1 METAAAGTATTA
13 AGASTTA
20 LGVGADFLF
29 HPRTSSRETIILDT
43 FLVFVQSQVMF
54 VSAS

>member
-13 AGASTTA
+13 AGTSTAA
-20 LGVGADFLF
+20 LGIGADFLF
-29 HPRTSSRETIILDT
+29 HPQMSSRETIILDT
-43 FLVFVQSQVMF
+43 FLVIVQSRVMF